1 MSSPLNFAGRYSEE
15 RAMENIKQLKRGTS
29 LCVEGENITH
39 LQIIK
44 SGKVSFFT
52 ERAGQKI
59 ELKTV
64 SNSGSIG
71 GAAMLGEAKH
81 LFSAEAVT
89 ETHVIEIPIDMVRTQ
104 MAGASPL
111 AKVVFKNLLDDLKY
125 FQTAYRSN
133 KMEQDK
139 SPCPPILIPRIFTI
153 LQVVARITGQ
163 KDAEKANAYLVD
175 FGTLKI
181 QTSRLFLESPPRI
194 RSLLD
199 LLAKLKHID
208 LIFDKNEEGEEE
220 LAKIQMHN
228 VQLLE
233 DFAEFYQYNL
243 FKGGKSEVIEIDKLA
258 VRVAK
263 ALIAVTQE
271 APIDRRGAVRM
282 NYETVVSE
290 IKTRFRLD
298 LKDTHLNILEK
309 KGLFVKRQAAENVVY
324 LSFDKA
330 EFDKTVTYWDIINEI
345 DMWNEKGSVN
355 LTQKPISAE
364 STEPESTKAI
374 CPSCSEPIAVEGKF
388 CSNCGHKLAA

>member
-1 MSSPLNFAGRYSEE
+1 MLY
-15 RAMENIKQLKRGTS
+15 
-29 LCVEGENITH
+29 
-39 LQIIK
+39 
-44 SGKVSFFT
+44 T
-52 ERAGQKI
+52 ERGAQRT
-59 ELKTV
+59 ELKTIT
-64 SNSGSIG
+64 NSASIG

-81 LFSAEAVT
+81 SFSAEAISDT
-89 ETHVIEIPIDMVRTQ
+89 QLIEVPIDLVRTQ
-104 MAGASPL
+104 MATAAPL

-125 FQTAYRSN
+125 FQSAYRTN

-139 SPCPPILIPRIFTI
+139 SPCPPIFIPRIFTI

-163 KDAEKANAYLVD
+163 KDPEKANAYLVD

-181 QTSRLFLESPPRI
+181 QTSRLFLESPARI

-199 LLAKLKHID
+199 LLAKLKHVD

-220 LAKIQMHN
+220 LAKFVVHN
-228 VQLLE
+228 VQTLE

-263 ALIAVTQE
+263 ALLAVVGE
-271 APIDRRGAVRM
+271 APLDRRGAVRM
-282 NYETVVSE
+282 NYETIISE

-309 KGLFVKRQAAENVVY
+309 KGLFVKRQASDAIVY

-330 EFDKTVTYWDIINEI
+330 EFEKTTMYWDIINEI

-364 STEPESTKAI
+364 STEPESSKAL
-374 CPSCSEPIAVEGKF
+374 CPNCSEPVVSESKF
-388 CSNCGHKLAA
+388 CSNCGFKLAA